1 MSIYQPLIGFQP
13 IPGTLQAPLGSVS
26 KAVETIAEEFALDP
40 TLPELGTI
48 MTDGRPTY
56 VVVPKFRAV
65 GVMARY
71 AYSNMAGDRP
81 TLTIAGPLV
90 SNPDPLGC
98 AQFDFYKEYNN
109 VPLGMMSVFEKR
121 QYIRFPFVNNAAG
134 VETGVYNS
142 NLNGNLYEGCSVAPD
157 VFGRPVLYQE
167 AVNVTSIGQWESAA
181 TSFTAI
187 SGGCQYIPVN
197 SLSVIDMTKGAAI
210 PSTAITAAWDV
221 SGANYKLTIAAGA
234 YVTAGDIL
242 LITTNYGHKATKKY
256 GKICRLVT
264 GIDENSLAGF
274 IRNAVNNDFP
284 YAPIMNPVFTAQQ
297 TDLIRLTSLN
307 GTYNLT
313 WKYIDIYK
321 SLVVSFC
328 SDVDVNGNPQ
338 NGQSWSVLANASSP
352 MLYVQTELG
361 AEFAL
366 SGLQGTIDLFLSST
380 RDLSHNPAIQVSYSY
395 KIAQPRAQFE
405 MGAYGNQ
412 GTGIFGISDGTVP
425 GTIPAMKPAPAVHVD
440 GAGFRTM
447 TAAQIAL
454 SGVMQIMT
462 D

>member
-1 MSIYQPLIGFQP
+1 M
-13 IPGTLQAPLGSVS
+13 
-26 KAVETIAEEFALDP
+26 D
-40 TLPELGTI
+40 
-48 MTDGRPTY
+48 
-56 VVVPKFRAV
+56 
-65 GVMARY
+65 
-71 AYSNMAGDRP
+71 
-81 TLTIAGPLV
+81 
-90 SNPDPLGC
+90 
-98 AQFDFYKEYNN
+98 
-109 VPLGMMSVFEKR
+109 
-121 QYIRFPFVNNAAG
+121 
-134 VETGVYNS
+134 
-142 NLNGNLYEGCSVAPD
+142 
-157 VFGRPVLYQE
+157 
-167 AVNVTSIGQWESAA
+167 
-181 TSFTAI
+181 
-187 SGGCQYIPVN
+187 
-197 SLSVIDMTKGAAI
+197 
-210 PSTAITAAWDV
+210 
-221 SGANYKLTIAAGA
+221 
-234 YVTAGDIL
+234 
-242 LITTNYGHKATKKY
+242 
-256 GKICRLVT
+256 
-264 GIDENSLAGF
+264 
-274 IRNAVNNDFP
+274 
-284 YAPIMNPVFTAQQ
+284 QQ